1 MYDHERNGARARS
14 ARIRLA
20 HDDEAT
26 RLETMRHRSPPI
38 DPRVNR
44 PSTIG
49 RLATAVARLR
59 RRGHARAQD
68 LQADCEPG

>member
-20 HDDEAT
+20 HEDEAT

-38 DPRVNR
+38 DLRANR
-44 PSTIG
+44 STTIG
-49 RLATAVARLR
+49 RLAAAIARLR
-59 RRGHARAQD
+59 RRGHAGAQD
-68 LQADCEPG
+68 LRADCEPG

>member
-20 HDDEAT
+20 HDAEAT

-38 DPRVNR
+38 DQRANR
-44 PSTIG
+44 PTAIG
-49 RLATAVARLR
+49 RFAAALARVR
-59 RRGHARAQD
+59 RRRNARAQD
-68 LQADCEPG
+68 LQADCEPW